1 MTLMKQPKT
10 FIRKGFLL
18 RLAPALVFVL
28 LTLFGPLLAPHGID
42 QPVTE
47 PYAPPSDGV
56 PLGGDQLGRDVVSRL
71 LVGGRDLL
79 FASTLIAVAVT
90 LAAATLGAVAAL
102 RPRIGV
108 VIERTADVLILLP
121 SVLAVLVIGISW
133 PDSGRLPVVL
143 TAIVLGIPFAFRV
156 AVAAAAPVA
165 ASGFVEVAAA
175 SGERTFSLVYR
186 EILPNLRAT
195 LLTLL
200 GLRFVAAVY
209 VVATAAFLGIGSHPP
224 EADWALMI
232 RENGDGTMLNPW
244 SVLAPS
250 LGIAALSVSVNYAFD
265 AVTPKARNRKV
276 VRL

>member
-1 MTLMKQPKT
+1 MSTRT
-10 FIRKGFLL
+10 ETVTRKRLLL
-18 RLAPALVFVL
+18 RLAPALVFVA

-47 PYAPPSDGV
+47 PYGPPGDGF
-56 PLGGDQLGRDVVSRL
+56 PLGGDQLGRDVLSRVL
-71 LVGGRDLL
+71 AGGRDLL
-79 FASTLIAVAVT
+79 LASTLIAVVVT
-90 LAAATLGAVAAL
+90 GVAATLGAVSAL
-102 RPRIGV
+102 RPKVGMV
-108 VIERTADVLILLP
+108 VERAADVLILLP
-121 SVLAVLVIGISW
+121 SVLGILVIGISW
-133 PDSGRLPVVL
+133 PDAGRLPVVV

-175 SGERTFSLVYR
+175 SGERTVSLVYR
-186 EILPNLRAT
+186 EILPNLRTT

-224 EADWALMI
+224 AADWALMI
-232 RENGDGTMLNPW
+232 RENADGTLLNPW

-250 LGIAALSVSVNYAFD
+250 LGIAALSVSVNFAFD

-276 VRL
+276 VQL